1 MKLNKRELL
10 CREADCKWMESHL
23 NIMLKYQNVT
33 ADTDDDYWIA
43 RMYAKLMC
51 PEVEIV
57 PELTEYFNEMREL
70 LESVK
75 TEFGLTQLET
85 LSLYSSQFSSIV
97 KYGIRSERHGDV
109 NKPGGIE

>member
-1 MKLNKRELL
+1 MKLNERKLL
-10 CREADCKWMESHL
+10 YREAYCKWLDGHL
-23 NIMLKYQNVT
+23 NIMFKYQDVT

-57 PELTEYFNEMREL
+57 PELIEYFNEMNEL

-75 TEFGLTQLET
+75 TEFGLTPLET
-85 LSLYSSQFSSIV
+85 LSLYSGQ
-97 KYGIRSERHGDV
+97 IRSIIKYRLRDEHHGDV
-109 NKPGGIE
+109 NKPGGTE